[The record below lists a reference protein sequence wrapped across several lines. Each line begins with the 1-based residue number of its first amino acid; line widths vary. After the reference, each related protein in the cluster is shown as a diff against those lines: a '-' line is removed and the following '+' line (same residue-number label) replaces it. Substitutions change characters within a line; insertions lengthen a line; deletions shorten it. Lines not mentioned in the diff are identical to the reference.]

1 MQSFEKKRRCR
12 RRAPPRGS
20 VASGPQVCVARAG
33 VLAGLYLGSSSSST
47 PKDEFLAKA
56 AGLFLRSRPP
66 HPSSLPEGQEA
77 PWEAAALTGRG
88 KRMRSLRVR
97 TVSTA
102 SSSTASSCPGH
113 AGRTG
118 EAKGERGALAAGPR
132 PLVWNPGGSRVSQGR
147 ARAATFSAET
157 VATRGP
163 RPFPPVQRPPPAPRP
178 TEGDM
183 GNSDQGRSAERA
195 SEKAERDGGRKVVSQ
210 TKYHRDTETGV
221 FLGANVLWRR
231 LRGEPRTR
239 RLPWAR
245 TAPREHVA
253 LPREATASGPA
264 RALRRH
270 GRDPDAADRSPCA
283 VAAEPAVT
291 SGLHR
296 SLSGRAASARGRPQP
311 GTGATRRPPVSSL
324 PRVTAPVRRDTE
336 AGRPWPAPGHG
347 KPSCTPRRRARPAP
361 ATTGH
366 TRGFRPPSPSGSGPW
381 RPWRRRPSLPCGC
394 RSAGARTGFPGR
406 NCT

>member
-1 MQSFEKKRRCR
+1 MRSFEKKRRCR

-33 VLAGLYLGSSSSST
+33 VLAGLYLGSSSSPT

-77 PWEAAALTGRG
+77 PWEAAVLTGRG

-239 RLPWAR
+239 RPPRAR

-253 LPREATASGPA
+253 LPRQATASGLA

-291 SGLHR
+291 SGLHWSLRESSTGSWEAAAGHR
-296 SLSGRAASARGRPQP
+296 SHAPAAGLLPPPCHGPCPPGHRGRPALAR
-311 GTGATRRPPVSSL
+311 TWSRKAVL
-324 PRVTAPVRRDTE
+324 HTE
-336 AGRPWPAPGHG
+336 ATSASRTGDHRAHAGL
-347 KPSCTPRRRARPAP
+347 PSPVAQRLRTL
-361 ATTGH
+361 ATTA
-366 TRGFRPPSPSGSGPW
+366 T
-381 RPWRRRPSLPCGC
+381 
-394 RSAGARTGFPGR
+394 
-406 NCT
+406 